1 MRILGFIFISLLI
14 SSSLL
19 LADFYLPGHYLSDF
33 LSEHFI
39 ETFAALVGFNIAAV
53 IFLVG
58 QLMSLE
64 DRLGVK
70 KAFENT
76 RREIKHNSY
85 FLLSAFVAC
94 LVLLIIRPGMLEGA
108 GWKMNMWYYLDNL
121 FVLAIFSLAIF
132 SIYEILRAVFMLSR
146 NDLS

>member
-1 MRILGFIFISLLI
+1 MRIFGFIFVSLLI

-19 LADFYLPGHYLSDF
+19 FADFYLPGHYLSDF
-33 LSEHFI
+33 LSEHFS

-64 DRLGVK
+64 DRIGAK

-94 LVLLIIRPGMLEGA
+94 LVLLIIRPDIQEGA
-108 GWKMNMWYYLDNL
+108 GFKVNIWHYIDNL
-121 FVLAIFSLAIF
+121 LVLAIFSLAIF
-132 SIYEILRAVFMLSR
+132 AIYEILKAVFMLSH